1 MRIPNV
7 RKTEYLNVGLS
18 GCHAKRTSGCVFLDI
33 QICEAPTHQGL
44 DWNALPARVSAG
56 WILSSSRGKV

>member
-1 MRIPNV
+1 MCIFRCPDVNNMRIPNV

-33 QICEAPTHQGL
+33 QMLI
-44 DWNALPARVSAG
+44 
-56 WILSSSRGKV
+56 IRGYLRRAKKGRYL